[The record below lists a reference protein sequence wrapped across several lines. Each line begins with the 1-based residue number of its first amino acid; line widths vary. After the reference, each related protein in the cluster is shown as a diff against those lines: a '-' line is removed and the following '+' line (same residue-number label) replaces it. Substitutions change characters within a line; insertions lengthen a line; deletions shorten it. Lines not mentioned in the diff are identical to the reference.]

1 MSTVYLETSVT
12 SYLAANPS
20 RDLVTAAHQQV
31 TRDWWQTVRDHY
43 ELYISELVLE
53 EISAGDASLA
63 SRRQELVADLPI
75 LQYSDDVASLVEVFE
90 QRLGLSG
97 RAKVDLP
104 HFAFAVSYEID
115 YLVTWNCAHIANG
128 EVIRRLMTATMQLS
142 RFCPAILTPNE
153 LMGNTGGDV
162 P

>member
-1 MSTVYLETSVT
+1 MLE
-12 SYLAANPS
+12 LRPS

-31 TRDWWQTVRDHY
+31 TRDWWQTAHDRF
-43 ELYISELVLE
+43 ELYISELILA
-53 EISAGDASLA
+53 EISAGNAELA
-63 SRRQELVADLPI
+63 TKRLQLVAGLPI
-75 LQYSDDVASLVEVFE
+75 LQYSDDVASLVGEF
-90 QRLGLSG
+90 QTRLGLTG
-97 RAKVDLP
+97 RARVDVP

-128 EVIRRLMTATMQLS
+128 EVIRRLMQATNELQ

-153 LMGNTGGDV
+153 LKGNIGGGI